1 MYNATAID
9 VEVNEE
15 VEHNSTHIGV
25 PAKMLVNTSSAA
37 HLGMMMETTCDNL
50 EYSSCKIVM
59 QSFPCR

>member
-1 MYNATAID
+1 MYNAIAID

-37 HLGMMMETTCDNL
+37 HLGIMMETTRDNL
-50 EYSSCKIVM
+50 EYFSWQNCYA
-59 QSFPCR
+59 